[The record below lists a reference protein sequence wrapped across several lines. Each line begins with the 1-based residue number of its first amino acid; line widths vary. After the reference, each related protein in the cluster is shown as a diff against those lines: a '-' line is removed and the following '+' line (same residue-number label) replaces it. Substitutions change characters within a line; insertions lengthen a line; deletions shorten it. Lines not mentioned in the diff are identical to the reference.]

1 MAVHLPHAAH
11 AQTWAGATRSVLV
24 GLALVRAALAAG
36 AVLLAPWLYREHA
49 AVLVLLRPT
58 KEVFLFAGF
67 QLREDDLSLGVA
79 VLAALPLL
87 LSGVWIFFG
96 LGRVFADELAEAEL
110 PGIAGR
116 VLPKQRLDSLRE
128 VLEARGMR
136 VVFLGRLAAFP
147 SSLMAAAAGSA
158 GVSTRSFLVADAVG
172 AVVSLG
178 VTLGLGFALGQAYEE
193 AGPWLT
199 VAGVIGLGALAVV
212 VGRSLASTRP
222 SSR

>member
-1 MAVHLPHAAH
+1 M
-11 AQTWAGATRSVLV
+11 LV
-24 GLALVRAALAAG
+24 GLALARTAMAAG

-67 QLREDDLSLGVA
+67 QMREDDLALGV
-79 VLAALPLL
+79 VLLAALPLL
-87 LSGVWIFFG
+87 LGGVWVFFG
-96 LGRVFADELAEAEL
+96 LGRVFADELADADL
-110 PGIAGR
+110 PGLAGR
-116 VLPKQRLDSLRE
+116 MLPKKRLDALRE

-158 GVSTRSFLVADAVG
+158 GVPTRSFLVADAAG
-172 AVVSLG
+172 ALVSLG
-178 VTLGLGFALGQAYEE
+178 VTLALGFGLGQAYES

-199 VAGVIGLGALAVV
+199 AAGVVGLGALAVV
-212 VGRSLASTRP
+212 VGRSLVSSRP